1 MWQKKL
7 LIIFKRKLIN
17 GVAMKGYIIYNT
29 EDLAKNQRFIK
40 FITETL
46 NEYNIDVELVITE
59 RMKLAET
66 ENPDFV
72 INRSRNADI
81 SKYFEGKNIRVFNS
95 GKVTEIANDKRKSYE
110 YLEGIVPFMPL
121 MSEEEAESSGK
132 PYIIKSCN
140 GHGGTQVFMVENFQ
154 QKNEAINEMKG
165 NDFIFQ
171 KCCSDL
177 GRDVRVYVIGNEIVQ
192 AMERTSAESF
202 KSNYSLG
209 GKAEPYTLKDYE
221 ISMVKKILNVLPMDY
236 AGIDFIFH
244 KGKAVFNEIED
255 AVGARMIYENTDIHI
270 VKLFAEYIAREVR
283 K

>member
-1 MWQKKL
+1 
-7 LIIFKRKLIN
+7 
-17 GVAMKGYIIYNT
+17 MKGYIIYNT

-46 NEYNIDVELVITE
+46 NEYNIDVELVITD
-59 RMKLAET
+59 RLKLVET

-72 INRSRNADI
+72 INRSRNADV
-81 SKYFEGKNIRVFNS
+81 SRYFEEKNIRVFNS

-110 YLEGIVPFMPL
+110 FLEGIVPFMPL
-121 MSEEEAESSGK
+121 ISEEEAESSGK

-140 GHGGTQVFMVENFQ
+140 GHGGTQVFMVENTQ
-154 QKNEAINEMKG
+154 QKNEAIKKMKG

-177 GRDVRVYVIGNEIVQ
+177 GRDVRVYVMGNEIVQ
-192 AMERTSAESF
+192 AMERTSTESF

-209 GKAEPYTLKDYE
+209 GKAKTYTLKDYE

-270 VKLFAEYIAREVR
+270 VKLFAEYIAREAG

>member
-1 MWQKKL
+1 
-7 LIIFKRKLIN
+7 
-17 GVAMKGYIIYNT
+17 MKGYIIYNT
-29 EDLAKNQRFIK
+29 EDLTKNKRFIK

-46 NEYNIDVELVITE
+46 NEYNIDVELVIIDRVE
-59 RMKLAET
+59 LAEL

-72 INRSRNADI
+72 INRSRNADV
-81 SKYFEGKNIRVFNS
+81 SRYFEGKNIRVFNS
-95 GKVTEIANDKRKSYE
+95 GKITEIANDKRKSYE

-154 QKNEAINEMKG
+154 QKNEAIKEMKG

>member
-1 MWQKKL
+1 
-7 LIIFKRKLIN
+7 
-17 GVAMKGYIIYNT
+17 MKGYIIYNT
-29 EDLAKNQRFIK
+29 EDLTKNKRFIK

-46 NEYNIDVELVITE
+46 NEYNIDVELVIIDRVE
-59 RMKLAET
+59 LAEL

-72 INRSRNADI
+72 INRSRNADV
-81 SKYFEGKNIRVFNS
+81 SRYFEGKNIRVFNS
-95 GKVTEIANDKRKSYE
+95 GKITEIANDKRKSYE

-202 KSNYSLG
+202 KSNYSFCLL
-209 GKAEPYTLKDYE
+209 YT
-221 ISMVKKILNVLPMDY
+221 S
-236 AGIDFIFH
+236 
-244 KGKAVFNEIED
+244 D
-255 AVGARMIYENTDIHI
+255 AADE
-270 VKLFAEYIAREVR
+270 
-283 K
+283 